1 MIIVN
6 VKFQDLLYD
15 GRHVAV
21 GATSES
27 MDTIF
32 VKSVREGGAAQR
44 AGLTPGDRL
53 LSVDGHNVTG
63 WPYAKVV
70 QLIQQAPRTLQLQVV
85 PKEADILQKVTI
97 FIEYLLLLSCS

>member
-1 MIIVN
+1 M
-6 VKFQDLLYD
+6 
-15 GRHVAV
+15 
-21 GATSES
+21 GAIRES

-85 PKEADILQKVTI
+85 PKEADVLQKVIFVLRMFIICFI
-97 FIEYLLLLSCS
+97 FIYS

>member
-1 MIIVN
+1 M
-6 VKFQDLLYD
+6 
-15 GRHVAV
+15 
-21 GATSES
+21 GAIRES

-32 VKSVREGGAAQR
+32 VKSVREGGAARR

-85 PKEADILQKVTI
+85 PKEADVLQKVIFVLRMFIICFI
-97 FIEYLLLLSCS
+97 FIYS